1 VCPRLRGS
9 YGRALGAAREAVS
22 STARRVTVPDDA
34 RKTIGAIDA
43 GSITF
48 KLDAPAVRIPIGA
61 DAVIAFGRQV
71 QGVCVACGER
81 KLCLPVRVED
91 RPPGLTDWCGPCLVR
106 ALSSHLRDV
115 LDPPTQ
121 EGLCPTTGGY
131 HIFSDTNLCAACGQ
145 DDPSGLWRLPDNA
158 P

>member
-1 VCPRLRGS
+1 M
-9 YGRALGAAREAVS
+9 
-22 STARRVTVPDDA
+22 PDD
-34 RKTIGAIDA
+34 RNVIGAIDA

-91 RPPGLTDWCGPCLVR
+91 RPPGLTDWCGPCLVS
-106 ALSSHLRDV
+106 ALSGHLARTLTREDV
-115 LDPPTQ
+115 SPGDILD
-121 EGLCPTTGGY
+121 Y
-131 HIFSDTNLCAACGQ
+131 DIA
-145 DDPSGLWRLPDNA
+145 WREARRRKLDA